1 MTTITPAYSY
11 GAEIITPDTVEALA
25 ARVLDRVGTGRA
37 PLRFHA
43 DRYSFDDGYAHW
55 SLVIM
60 EAHTGYGAEIIDYS
74 NAATIAREFA
84 DADILDVDASGTAT
98 VLALPLTDDVEAR
111 LFPIDPTD
119 DETRAAEELW
129 AEIDNALQCADAF
142 ADYPILDEQDYSD
155 RCWDA
160 WETAMSDELEF
171 LGFNPE
177 SDDAVQIATYVS
189 EHYQGYAEDGWIDVE
204 WIREA
209 AAEFGIAI
217 PED

>member
-11 GAEIITPDTVEALA
+11 GAQIITPDTVETLA

-43 DRYSFDDGYAHW
+43 DRYSFDGGYAHW
-55 SLVIM
+55 SIVIM

-74 NAATIAREFA
+74 NAATIEREFA

-98 VLALPLTDDVEAR
+98 MLTLPLTDDVEAR
-111 LFPIDPTD
+111 LFPIEPTD

-129 AEIDNALQCADAF
+129 AEIDDAFQCADAF

-160 WETAMSDELEF
+160 WEAAMSDELGF
-171 LGFNPE
+171 LGFDPE
-177 SDDAVQIATYVS
+177 SDDAVQIATYVG
-189 EHYQGYAEDGWIDVE
+189 EHYQGYAEDGWVDLK

>member
-11 GAEIITPDTVEALA
+11 GAQIITPDAVEALA

-55 SLVIM
+55 ALVIL

-74 NAATIAREFA
+74 NAATIEREFA
-84 DADILDVDASGTAT
+84 DADILEVDASGMVTM
-98 VLALPLTDDVEAR
+98 LALPLTDDVEAR
-111 LFPIDPTD
+111 LFPIEPTD
-119 DETRAAEELW
+119 GETRAAEELW
-129 AEIDNALQCADAF
+129 AEIDDAFQCADAF

-160 WETAMSDELEF
+160 WETAMSDELES
-171 LGFNPE
+171 LGFSPE
-177 SDDAVQIATYVS
+177 SDDAVQIAAYVS
-189 EHYQGYAEDGWIDVE
+189 EHYQGYAEDGWIDRE

-209 AAEFGIAI
+209 AAEFGIAM
-217 PED
+217 PND

>member
-1 MTTITPAYSY
+1 MLSVLPVRRPATIT
-11 GAEIITPDTVEALA
+11 VVLA
-25 ARVLDRVGTGRA
+25 PISCVNLCGLLKYTFFCAIVSGVLGVREKRVKFQIHFLE
-37 PLRFHA
+37 L
-43 DRYSFDDGYAHW
+43 
-55 SLVIM
+55 
-60 EAHTGYGAEIIDYS
+60 
-74 NAATIAREFA
+74 
-84 DADILDVDASGTAT
+84 DILNVDASGTVT
-98 VLALPLTDDVEAR
+98 MLTLPLTDDVEAR
-111 LFPIDPTD
+111 LFPIEPTD
-119 DETRAAEELW
+119 DEARAADELW
-129 AEIDNALQCADAF
+129 DEIDNALQCADAF

-160 WETAMSDELEF
+160 WEAAMSDELES

-189 EHYQGYAEDGWIDVE
+189 EHYQGYAEDGWVDIE